1 MAESHTLSSKVIH
14 WSFVLLYGYG
24 IVKQIDDLSQLED
37 TGLLLFEVMFAS
49 VFLILV
55 IMRYL
60 YMRRFETFLGARE
73 PVPIVHTYLAKTVHA
88 GMYLCLILLPL
99 SGLVIAG
106 LFTQGHTN
114 EEGFVLGLVLGVH
127 GFSADLSYVL
137 IAIHVGAALYSRL
150 KGDGI
155 WASMVPVLKDTAPT
169 NNSFIKTI
177 SSTEEKIYAK
187 AEQFF
192 SSKKQ

>member
-37 TGLLLFEVMFAS
+37 ASLLLFEVMFAS
-49 VFLILV
+49 IFLILV

-88 GMYLCLILLPL
+88 
-99 SGLVIAG
+99 
-106 LFTQGHTN
+106 
-114 EEGFVLGLVLGVH
+114 
-127 GFSADLSYVL
+127 
-137 IAIHVGAALYSRL
+137 
-150 KGDGI
+150 
-155 WASMVPVLKDTAPT
+155 
-169 NNSFIKTI
+169 
-177 SSTEEKIYAK
+177 
-187 AEQFF
+187 
-192 SSKKQ
+192 